1 MGRGFPAS
9 VALLF
14 LPALFGVVTCSPDR
28 EATRP
33 QGTPHTSHWT
43 RHTID
48 NTSLGADG
56 VRSADVNGDGLPDL
70 VVGWE
75 QGGIARAYLK
85 QRHTD
90 GPPSWKAVTVGP
102 APDVEDALFFD
113 MNGDMNGDADGDGT
127 FDVIS
132 STEGETR
139 KILVHWAPRG
149 ARDYLDGSKWKT
161 ETLFSDGSRWM
172 FAVPLEGDPHRGP
185 DLVVGGKDDGAKIGL
200 LERPAGSGSG
210 SGPRQT
216 SEWRFQKLSD
226 AGWIMSLISEDM
238 DDDGDQDI
246 LLSDRRGGL
255 AGVRWLE
262 NPGVRSRAARET
274 PWQNHFIGAQGREVM
289 LIAAYDFHGDGV
301 KEIVAPHY
309 KNDDWRLSIFKADTA
324 SGGNP
329 PSWKEYPVPYPT
341 IAGRPKSAAVGDL
354 DLDGRPDIV
363 LATGQAHGER
373 RGIVWL
379 RYKDSP
385 FGGAWDVYDV
395 SGPQGNKFDL
405 SLLQDVD
412 GDGDLDI
419 INTEENDNA
428 AGGRAGLGVV
438 WYENPLR

>member
-56 VRSADVNGDGLPDL
+56 VRSAEVNGDGLPDL
-70 VVGWE
+70 VASWE
-75 QGGIARAYLK
+75 QGGIARAYIM
-85 QRHTD
+85 QRVA
-90 GPPSWKAVTVGP
+90 GGQPGWKTVTVGR

-185 DLVVGGKDDGAKIGL
+185 DLVVGGKDDGLRSACWS
-200 LERPAGSGSG
+200 A
-210 SGPRQT
+210 RQV
-216 SEWRFQKLSD
+216 QGQ
-226 AGWIMSLISEDM
+226 AP
-238 DDDGDQDI
+238 
-246 LLSDRRGGL
+246 DR
-255 AGVRWLE
+255 
-262 NPGVRSRAARET
+262 
-274 PWQNHFIGAQGREVM
+274 Q
-289 LIAAYDFHGDGV
+289 
-301 KEIVAPHY
+301 
-309 KNDDWRLSIFKADTA
+309 A
-324 SGGNP
+324 SGAFR
-329 PSWKEYPVPYPT
+329 S
-341 IAGRPKSAAVGDL
+341 
-354 DLDGRPDIV
+354 
-363 LATGQAHGER
+363 
-373 RGIVWL
+373 
-379 RYKDSP
+379 
-385 FGGAWDVYDV
+385 
-395 SGPQGNKFDL
+395 
-405 SLLQDVD
+405 
-412 GDGDLDI
+412 
-419 INTEENDNA
+419 
-428 AGGRAGLGVV
+428 
-438 WYENPLR
+438 